1 MEKILPHPEAVL
13 PRHGVQGD
21 LRVYEALRSHKKG
34 REQMEKELTIKVK
47 GSVYRKRKFARCLM
61 RDLCRTF
68 KDCKRKNAGSKT
80 Q

>member
-1 MEKILPHPEAVL
+1 
-13 PRHGVQGD
+13 
-21 LRVYEALRSHKKG
+21 
-34 REQMEKELTIKVK
+34 MEKELTIKVK
-47 GSVYRKRKFARCLM
+47 ELFGKEICQASNE